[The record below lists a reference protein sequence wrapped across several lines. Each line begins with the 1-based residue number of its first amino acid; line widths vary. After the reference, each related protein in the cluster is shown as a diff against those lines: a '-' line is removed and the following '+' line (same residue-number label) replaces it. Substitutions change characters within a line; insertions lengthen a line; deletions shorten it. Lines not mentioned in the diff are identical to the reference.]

1 MEFFSGFLISDG
13 FVCDNYN
20 FISRVRV
27 PSFHQRLPNV
37 GTQRNH
43 TSAHGAVLCPGW
55 VEWRTRKRW
64 PVFPLPRSKQVD
76 SKFLDKIRSVRAS
89 YQKKRRQE
97 VSDCASWYVWVGAS
111 LRRPLHYLIFA
122 YIMLNSRWYYGC
134 CNFPRVTELD
144 RPHARKLA
152 GPGSP
157 KLWEFWIDPN

>member
-64 PVFPLPRSKQVD
+64 PVFPLPFARDRTGQNPRVSTLVSGGTCPQVCI
-76 SKFLDKIRSVRAS
+76 LHLTQPWHTTVLRARVWFITVINLYYWFRHTS
-89 YQKKRRQE
+89 PFPNCPQNYKKRPYTFFFNYFR
-97 VSDCASWYVWVGAS
+97 
-111 LRRPLHYLIFA
+111 LF
-122 YIMLNSRWYYGC
+122 
-134 CNFPRVTELD
+134 
-144 RPHARKLA
+144 
-152 GPGSP
+152 
-157 KLWEFWIDPN
+157 